1 VGFCIFALYSFI
13 LKQKFTMGRGDNRT
27 KKGKITNGT
36 FGVSRPDKVKK
47 TNAADKTAKTES
59 KKA

>member
-1 VGFCIFALYSFI
+1 
-13 LKQKFTMGRGDNRT
+13 MGRGDNRT

-47 TNAADKTAKTES
+47 TTEPKAEKATG
-59 KKA
+59 KKEKA